1 MQQTPPLFPGRRNR
15 YVFDWAKPVCAAS
28 LYEHYLQPACK
39 ALRLGN
45 VRFHDLRHT
54 FATMNLSAGEH
65 YMQVSKWL
73 GHSTFVLTLTTYAD
87 YINEDEQA
95 APKVGR
101 GVANVIDNVVELQRR
116 NA

>member
-1 MQQTPPLFPGRRNR
+1 VNA
-15 YVFDWAKPVCAAS
+15 DN
-28 LYEHYLQPACK
+28 LYDNYLQPACK
-39 ALRLGN
+39 ALGIGS

-73 GHSTFVLTLTTYAD
+73 GHSSFVLTLTTYAD
-87 YINEDEQA
+87 YITEEEQA

-101 GVANVIDNVVELQRR
+101 GVSEVKRDIVAIY
-116 NA
+116 A